1 MCASSQSHSREPVH
15 KPHIRDIYLSET
27 KMSHKEDYDDD
38 AINESEMAR
47 TFQFDKFVQD
57 LERRESIRR
66 DAAQQVSREHNELN
80 RLRDER
86 NREHLYSRLRWSR

>member
-1 MCASSQSHSREPVH
+1 
-15 KPHIRDIYLSET
+15 
-27 KMSHKEDYDDD
+27 MSHKEDYDDD

-57 LERRESIRR
+57 LERRESIRK
-66 DAAQQVSREHNELN
+66 DAAQQAAREHSEAN

>member
-1 MCASSQSHSREPVH
+1 
-15 KPHIRDIYLSET
+15 
-27 KMSHKEDYDDD
+27 MSHTRDYDDET
-38 AINESEMAR
+38 INEAEMSR

-57 LERRESIRR
+57 LEHRESLRR

-86 NREHLYSRLRWSR
+86 NREHLYSRLRWTR